1 MKLAADL
8 HIHSCLSPCADMLM
22 TPNNIAGMA
31 RLKGLDVI
39 AVSDHNSA
47 KNLPAIQKAADI
59 CGLLLLP
66 AIEAETR
73 EEVHVLCYL
82 PTVDAALALGDALYA
97 RLPDVPNMP
106 AFFGEQA
113 VMDENDEII
122 ATEPKLLIQ
131 STDFSIEELASLCRA
146 HGGAPVPA
154 HVNRTSNSVV
164 NNLGFIP
171 AGPRFTALE
180 VYRALPAP
188 ENAELWRYHVLYSSD
203 AHELGAIFE
212 RDSFIDVRERSVEAI
227 LDYLRTPKV
236 IDN

>member
-1 MKLAADL
+1 
-8 HIHSCLSPCADMLM
+8 M

-131 STDFSIEELASLCRA
+131 STDFSIEELASLYRA

-154 HVNRTSNSVV
+154 RQPHLELRVQQSRFHTGGAALHRPRGLPRASRSGERRT
-164 NNLGFIP
+164 L
-171 AGPRFTALE
+171 
-180 VYRALPAP
+180 ALPRAVFLRRARSWARSSSGTASSTCGR
-188 ENAELWRYHVLYSSD
+188 EAWRRYS
-203 AHELGAIFE
+203 I
-212 RDSFIDVRERSVEAI
+212 
-227 LDYLRTPKV
+227 T
-236 IDN
+236 